1 MPLHLDLRMAW
12 RSLRR
17 NKARSLLTV
26 LGVIIGVMSVV
37 LVAGIGE
44 GVKRAVN
51 AQTEHLGKDL
61 ITIRPGRISARFGL
75 GQPAGGLLRPQDIGV
90 VAETPGVAS
99 AVPLSIVDSGVSTG
113 AHGRHDD
120 ALVLG
125 TSAALPA
132 VLHQTLAYGAYFDN
146 TAVAADKVVIGSR
159 VAAALYDEHVPL
171 GQTLSILG
179 HQFVVVGIFD
189 DFQTA
194 PLSVDADFNNAVFI
208 SYATAMNITNNS
220 ASLYEILARPAAPA
234 ATDTAVRAIQARL
247 RAAHG
252 GGDDFT
258 VLKQSQTLSV
268 AGEILH
274 LLTML
279 VAGVAG
285 IALLVAGIGI
295 MNVMLVSTT
304 ERMHEIGIRKALGA
318 TTRQITA
325 QFMAEAVILSVG
337 GALLG
342 IAGAFVVEGLAAL
355 LSGFTPV
362 ITWPVVVIVCAVA
375 VGIGIVF
382 GSFPALRAA
391 RKDPITALR
400 NE

>member
-1 MPLHLDLRMAW
+1 MLPHLDLKMAW

-26 LGVIIGVMSVV
+26 LGVVIGVMSVV
-37 LVAGIGE
+37 LVSGIGD
-44 GVKRAVN
+44 GVKSEVN

-61 ITIRPGRISARFGL
+61 ITIRPGQVSARLGL
-75 GQPAGGLLRPQDIGV
+75 AQPAGGLLRPDDVGV

-99 AVPLSIVDSGVSTG
+99 AVPLSVVGGGVTG
-113 AHGRHDD
+113 GSHGRPYD

-125 TSAALPA
+125 TSPALPA

-146 TAVAADKVVIGSR
+146 TAASADKVVIGSR

-179 HQFVVVGIFD
+179 HQFIVVGIFN

-208 SYATAMNITNNS
+208 PYTTATTITNSS
-220 ASLYEILARPAAPA
+220 APLYEILARPGTPDK
-234 ATDTAVRAIQARL
+234 TDAVVRAIQTRL

-252 GGDDFT
+252 GSNDFT
-258 VLKQSQTLSV
+258 VLKQSQTLAV
-268 AGEILH
+268 AGEILR

-279 VAGVAG
+279 VAGVAA
-285 IALLVAGIGI
+285 IALFVAGIGI

-337 GALLG
+337 GAVLG
-342 IAGAFVVEGLAAL
+342 IAAAFIIEGVVAL
-355 LSGFTPV
+355 LTSFTPV
-362 ITWPVVVIVCAVA
+362 ITWPVVAIVCAVA
-375 VGIGIVF
+375 IGIGIVF
-382 GSFPALRAA
+382 GSFPARRAA